1 VTAFQSP
8 PTHQVGTGR
17 VPDRGITPTLITQLA
32 ACDPASPTDN
42 PQTGIGHNTKTFT
55 VLPRDTHTGVGKRG
69 HVTAFALTTTKQ
81 DFVIQL
87 DGRGVDLY
95 NPHDG

>member
-1 VTAFQSP
+1 M
-8 PTHQVGTGR
+8 
-17 VPDRGITPTLITQLA
+17 
-32 ACDPASPTDN
+32 
-42 PQTGIGHNTKTFT
+42 

-87 DGRGVDLY
+87 DGSGVDLY